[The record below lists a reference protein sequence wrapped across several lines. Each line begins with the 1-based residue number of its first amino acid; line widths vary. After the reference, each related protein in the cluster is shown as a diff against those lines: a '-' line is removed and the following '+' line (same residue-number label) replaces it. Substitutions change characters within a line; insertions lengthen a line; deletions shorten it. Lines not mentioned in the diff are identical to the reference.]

1 MGEESLKPVVAVI
14 GTGLMGS
21 GVARRLSSQ
30 GYRLVLWNRTREKA
44 ESLSKSIGANVAS
57 TPHEAVE
64 SAEVAIA
71 FLADDDAL
79 IQVASA
85 LRRADGLVFVNASTT
100 TPKANSHV
108 ASYLDKLGIC
118 FLEGPVVGGPDAASR
133 GELVSVISGRESC
146 FRRAFSV
153 VKAYSRR
160 VMYLGE
166 EIGKASALKL
176 AFNSVL
182 ISTQVLLA
190 EAMRLADFY
199 GVDHDSFKSL
209 LEETVFRDVSRKYY
223 DRLLSEDWPVGFK
236 LRMAAK
242 DLEYAR
248 RAAFEAGYSPAAI
261 SAAGTIYSM
270 ASALMGEE
278 DYSRVYQFLKS
289 LGKKAYRPSS

>member
-1 MGEESLKPVVAVI
+1 MGGEPLKPVVAII

-30 GYRLVLWNRTREKA
+30 GYEVILWNRTRERA
-44 ESLSKSIGANVAS
+44 EALSRSIGAKVAS

-64 SAEVAIA
+64 PAEVAIA
-71 FLADDDAL
+71 FLSDDDAL

-100 TPKANSHV
+100 TPKANLHV
-108 ASYLDKLGIC
+108 ASYLDRLGVC

-133 GELVSVISGRESC
+133 GELVSIISGREAC

-153 VKAYSRR
+153 VKAYSRK
-160 VMYLGE
+160 VMYLGG
-166 EIGKASALKL
+166 EIGKAAALKL

-199 GVDHDSFKSL
+199 GVDHESFKSL
-209 LEETVFRDVSRKYY
+209 LEETVFREVSRKYY
-223 DRLLSEDWPVGFK
+223 DRLLSREWPVGFK

-248 RAAFEAGYSPAAI
+248 RAAFEAGYSPATI
-261 SAAGTIYSM
+261 SAAGTVYSM
-270 ASALMGEE
+270 ASALLGDE
-278 DYSRVYQFLKS
+278 DYSRVYQFLKR
-289 LGKKAYRPSS
+289 LEKGEQEG